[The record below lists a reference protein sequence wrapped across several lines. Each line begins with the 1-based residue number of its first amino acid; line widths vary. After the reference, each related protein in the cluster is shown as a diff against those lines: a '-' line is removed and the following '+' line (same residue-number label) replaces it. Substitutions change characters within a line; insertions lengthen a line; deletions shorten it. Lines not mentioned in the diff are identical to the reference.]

1 MLKSIKSKF
10 IVFAVLFIILSVGI
24 PMHFLVQQFKQ
35 NFEQRSKLLLEST
48 LDMLIFSLENMMMTG
63 KDKNVQKIV
72 ESIGESKDVEHIRI
86 FSEDGT
92 VLFSSKK
99 GDVGK
104 NIKLLSPH
112 HKFDSNKLPEKRNL
126 ELSSDFNSYTAMT
139 TIQNKKQCQSCHDEK
154 IIAYLDVDTYLTRA
168 EKNFFT
174 GSKHIVFLGFAIL
187 LVLIFGLIFIF
198 SKFINKPINELLQ
211 AFNQVSIGNLSV
223 ELPIKY
229 QNEFGELSD
238 NFNNMVKK
246 IKQSQERI
254 DELHFEQLLRA
265 DKLATIGEMTAQVAH
280 EINNYSGIIFSRIDY
295 LNLEAQRN
303 PELKK
308 FADDLLAIQNQ
319 VEKVSQIT
327 KNILRHS
334 KKSEIKKEKVDLIYL
349 INQSTLIFESMFK
362 KKNIDLVKEFSVD
375 KALILGNPN
384 DLEQVIVNI
393 IYNAIDAINTDG
405 KIEINLSKDSEDK
418 FVLSISDNG
427 SGMDENTVNNIFS
440 PFFTTKEK
448 EKGTGLGLYIVKK
461 ICDNHNATIS
471 CNSKINQ
478 GTDFIIKFN

>member
-10 IVFAVLFIILSVGI
+10 IVFAVLFITLSVGI

-48 LDMLIFSLENMMMTG
+48 LDMLMFSLENMMMTG

-86 FSEDGT
+86 LSKDGT
-92 VLFSSKK
+92 ILFSSSK
-99 GDVGK
+99 DIVGK
-104 NIKLLSPH
+104 NIKVISPR
-112 HKFDSNKLPEKRNL
+112 HKFNPNKLPGKRNL
-126 ELSSDFNSYTAMT
+126 ELSGDFNSYTALEP
-139 TIQNKKQCQSCHDEK
+139 IKNKKQCQSCHDGK

-174 GSKHIVFLGFAIL
+174 GSKHIVFLGFVIL
-187 LVLIFGLIFIF
+187 FVLIFGLIFIF

-211 AFNQVSIGNLSV
+211 AFNEVSVGNLSV

-238 NFNNMVKK
+238 NFNKMVRK

-295 LNLEAQRN
+295 LTLEAQRN

-319 VEKVSQIT
+319 IEKVSQIT

-334 KKSEIKKEKVDLIYL
+334 KKSDINKEKIDLIKL
-349 INQSTLIFESMFK
+349 INQSMTIFESMLK
-362 KKNIDLVKEFSVD
+362 KKNIDLVKEFLVD
-375 KALILGNPN
+375 EAFIFGNPN
-384 DLEQVIVNI
+384 ELEQVIVNI
-393 IYNAIDAINTDG
+393 IYNALDAITTDG
-405 KIEINLSKDSEDK
+405 KIEINLTRDSANK
-418 FVLSISDNG
+418 FVLRISDNG
-427 SGMDENTVNNIFS
+427 CGMDENTVDNIFS

-471 CNSKINQ
+471 CNSSINK